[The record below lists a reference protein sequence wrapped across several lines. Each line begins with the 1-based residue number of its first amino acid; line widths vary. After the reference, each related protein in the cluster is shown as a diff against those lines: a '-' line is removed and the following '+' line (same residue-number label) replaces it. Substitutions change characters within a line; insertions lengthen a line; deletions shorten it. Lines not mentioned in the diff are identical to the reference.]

1 MCWCQPASSFTCEAG
16 CCWAQASWWI
26 WVLTFSPH
34 LKLLLL
40 DMDCTSPHLLYQPTY
55 SYSTRMP
62 FFRFDLMSL
71 LALRWPCCCDSFASL
86 CSSHMMKHPEEIGSG
101 CRCGSVETFC
111 ATLNTRCHQLPWAHL
126 WWDGQL
132 RMIKK
137 GSWLMLRRRVTWF
150 GLPSPGTELW
160 GPWFIMNQI
169 SQKSPWNV
177 AAHCCRILCKFVNM
191 FAASVCF
198 SRSTMPM
205 DVHDSFGDCLEARR
219 IASATSLDVG
229 IICQCQFM
237 LPSCAN
243 ALSLCV
249 RRPMK
254 MWLRQHVAFWRTGVL
269 SFASFIHLLV
279 KRPRRRWT

>member
-40 DMDCTSPHLLYQPTY
+40 DMDCTSPHLLYQRTY

-62 FFRFDLMSL
+62 FLDLIWCRFWHCAGHAAVIRLH
-71 LALRWPCCCDSFASL
+71 P
-86 CSSHMMKHPEEIGSG
+86 CSSHLMKHPEEIGSG

-150 GLPSPGTELW
+150 GLPSLETELW
-160 GPWFIMNQI
+160 GPWTIMNRYLR
-169 SQKSPWNV
+169 NLLGMLF
-177 AAHCCRILCKFVNM
+177 AAHCCPILCKFVNM

-237 LPSCAN
+237 LPSCTN

-254 MWLRQHVAFWRTGVL
+254 MWLRQHVAFWRTGFL